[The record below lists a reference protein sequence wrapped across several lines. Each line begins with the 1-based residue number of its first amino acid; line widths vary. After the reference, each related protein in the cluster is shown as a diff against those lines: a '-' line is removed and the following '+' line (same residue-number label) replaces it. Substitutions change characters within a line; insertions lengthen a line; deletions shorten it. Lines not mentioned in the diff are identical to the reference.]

1 MNSTRRFSAAV
12 TRSVA
17 VLVGRASWAAAV
29 SHAHPVRTARRAGRR
44 GAAPVVV
51 VIVAAGLAAAGMPAL
66 AQPSRP
72 AATATD
78 SVLIGVSCQSRT
90 DCWAVGNSEASTVTR
105 NQILHFNGTKWSA
118 VEVPSTGGTAVDD
131 TSTLSAVRCTSTTSC
146 WAVGN
151 YDRNDAVL
159 TQALHWNGR
168 KWSEEP
174 TPSPGGTHRG
184 DGSDLFAIACTS
196 ASSCWADGDDG
207 HPIGRND
214 VQLNLM
220 LHWNGKH
227 WSQSRTPD
235 PGGTGAGDVS
245 ALEAIGCTSAKSC
258 WGVGDDGQF
267 TTGGGK
273 TDNEVLHWNGK
284 KWITVAVPSPGKADN
299 GRTSSG
305 LNALSC
311 TSARSCWAVGEA
323 TGTSGD
329 LNESLH
335 WNGRKWSTVAVPDL
349 SSGADIFNDLT
360 GVSCTADANCW
371 AVGLYENGADLN
383 ETLHWN
389 GRKWLTVPVPEAG
402 GTASRSFSEL
412 AADFCVAATDCWTV
426 GYAQKSGGP
435 EVNQIVQWAGK
446 KWAVPSAPAV
456 PSVMLESVAA
466 LSKGYAWAVG
476 SVIEHWNGRTWSLV
490 PGARTKCAVFL
501 EGVAARSA
509 SLAWA
514 VGYCGKA
521 GSHRPI
527 IERWNG
533 HHWSVQPSPVTPASA
548 VSQLNGV
555 TDTSPSSAWA
565 VGAYKS
571 KGRTIPLIE
580 RWNGHTWKSQASPE
594 PSPQGVALYGV
605 TALSTTTAWAVGYVL
620 GSSPTE
626 ALSLAERWT
635 GHGWHIQPTVSPGD
649 ENALVGVTALTG
661 TQAWAA
667 GGYTFGSNLGTLVEH
682 WDGASWQEP
691 STPDP
696 DLQDALSAIAAR
708 SASDVWAVGT
718 QDAVTPRTLIVHWNG
733 STWNLVPSPS
743 PSPHSDELLGVA
755 VVSGAFAW
763 AVGGQG
769 NKTLIERWN
778 GTAWTVQPSPN

>member
-1 MNSTRRFSAAV
+1 MNSARMF
-12 TRSVA
+12 
-17 VLVGRASWAAAV
+17 
-29 SHAHPVRTARRAGRR
+29 RTAEVRSRRAGRR
-44 GAAPVVV
+44 GAALVSVVLG
-51 VIVAAGLAAAGMPAL
+51 AAGLAAVGRPAL
-66 AQPSRP
+66 AQPSGAD
-72 AATATD
+72 AAPTY
-78 SVLIGVSCQSRT
+78 SVLIGVSCPSRT
-90 DCWAVGNSEASTVTR
+90 DCWAVGDSEINKVTR
-105 NQILHFNGTKWSA
+105 SQILHFNGEKWSA
-118 VEVPSTGGTAVDD
+118 VPAPSPGGTAADD

-151 YDRNDAVL
+151 YDKNDAVL

-168 KWSEEP
+168 KWSQAR
-174 TPSPGGTHRG
+174 TPIPGGTRHG

-196 ASSCWADGDDG
+196 AFSCWADGDYG

-227 WSQSRTPD
+227 WSQWRTPN

-245 ALEAIGCTSAKSC
+245 GLNAIGCTSANSC
-258 WGVGDDGQF
+258 WGAGTD
-267 TTGGGK
+267 GGGDK
-273 TDNEVLHWNGK
+273 LDNEVLHWNGRQ
-284 KWITVAVPSPGKADN
+284 WASVVVPSPGTPDN
-299 GRTSSG
+299 GSTDSG
-305 LNALSC
+305 LNAVSC
-311 TSARSCWAVGEA
+311 TSARSCWAVGDA

-335 WNGRKWSTVAVPDL
+335 WNGRKWSNVAVPDP
-349 SSGADIFNDLT
+349 SNGTDIFNDLT
-360 GVSCTADANCW
+360 GLSCTADTNCW

-383 ETLHWN
+383 QVLHWN
-389 GRKWLTVPVPEAG
+389 GRKWLTAPVPDPA
-402 GTASRSFSEL
+402 GTASGSDNF
-412 AADFCVAATDCWTV
+412 ADADFCVSATDCWAV
-426 GYAQKSGGP
+426 GATQKSGGP
-435 EVNQIVQWAGK
+435 EVNQILQWAGK
-446 KWAVPSAPAV
+446 KWAAPSVPAA

-466 LSKGYAWAVG
+466 ASKSDAWAVG

-514 VGYCGKA
+514 VGYCGSA

-527 IERWNG
+527 TERWNG
-533 HHWSVQPSPVTPASA
+533 HHWSVQPSPGTPVSA

-555 TDTSPSSAWA
+555 TMTSASSAWA

-580 RWNGHTWKSQASPE
+580 RWNGHTWKTQASPD

-620 GSSPTE
+620 GSAPTE
-626 ALSLAERWT
+626 ALSLAERWN

-667 GGYTFGSNLGTLVEH
+667 GGYTFGSNLGTLVER

-718 QDAVTPRTLIVHWNG
+718 RDAEAPRTLIVHWNG